1 MRNGVFYGLF
11 SALLF
16 GSSTPFAKILLEE
29 VAPILLAGLF
39 YVGSGLGLFLL
50 ILTKR
55 FFSKTPFKR
64 EKTVAL
70 RFDWGGQK
78 IPARDIPWL
87 IGSTMFG
94 GIAAPM
100 LLMFGISLIP
110 ASSASLLL
118 NSEAV
123 LTSLLAWF
131 VFKENFDWRIMLG
144 MGFIIA
150 SNALLSFQEFQFEG
164 IPWGSIFIILSC
176 LCWAID
182 NNLTRK
188 VSANDALKIS
198 TIKCS
203 VSGLVLLGAALM
215 MGSEMPNFF
224 TISQSL
230 LVGFL
235 GYGLSLVLFVMALR
249 NLGTARAGA
258 YFSAAPFCG
267 AALSLLMLQENPSVI
282 FWVAA
287 ILMGIGIWIH
297 LTENHTHEHS
307 HEEMEHEHLHY
318 HDEHHQHEHDFPWDG
333 TEPHNHQHFHQKLTH
348 SHHHYPDIHHRHEH

>member
-1 MRNGVFYGLF
+1 MRRGIFYGLL

-16 GSSTPFAKILLEE
+16 GASTPFAKIFLQEIS
-29 VAPILLAGLF
+29 PILLAGLF
-39 YVGSGLGLFLL
+39 YVGSGLGLFFL
-50 ILTKR
+50 ILVKKLR
-55 FFSKTPFKR
+55 VKTQSNI
-64 EKTVAL
+64 
-70 RFDWGGQK
+70 QK
-78 IPARDIPWL
+78 INAHDIPWL
-87 IGSTMFG
+87 IGSIIFG

-150 SNALLSFQEFQFEG
+150 ANVLLSFQEFQFDG
-164 IPWGSIFIILSC
+164 IPWGSILIILSC

-198 TIKCS
+198 AIKGG
-203 VSGLVLLGAALM
+203 VSGFVVFGIALVIGNKL
-215 MGSEMPNFF
+215 PDFF
-224 TISQSL
+224 KISQVL
-230 LVGFL
+230 IVGFL

-249 NLGTARAGA
+249 NLGTARTGA
-258 YFSAAPFCG
+258 YFSTAPFCG
-267 AALSLLMLQENPSVI
+267 AALSLLMLQENPSMI
-282 FWVAA
+282 FWIAS
-287 ILMGIGIWIH
+287 ILMVIGIWIH
-297 LTENHTHEHS
+297 LTENHTHEHT
-307 HEEMEHEHLHY
+307 HEEMDHEHLHY
-318 HDEHHQHEHDFPWDG
+318 HDEHHQHQHDFLWNG
-333 TEPHNHQHFHQKLTH
+333 VEPHNHKHNHTELTH
-348 SHHHYPDIHHRHEH
+348 SHHHYPDIHHRHKH